1 MIKLPPQCYG
11 ADDLL
16 INALYD
22 EGSKI
27 CGNNPMP
34 KACDYPADSFEPT
47 NSKKDKVKTGLKI
60 GGILAGAT
68 ALVAGAWKLI
78 KKFKP

>member
-1 MIKLPPQCYG
+1 MLGVPSYYG

-16 INALYD
+16 LNALYD

-27 CGNNPMP
+27 CGNKPMP
-34 KACDYPADSFEPT
+34 KAFDYPADTFQPSG
-47 NSKKDKVKTGLKI
+47 KKEKIKKGLKI
-60 GGILAGAT
+60 GGIIAGAL
-68 ALVAGAWKLI
+68 ALVAGACKLI

>member
-27 CGNNPMP
+27 CGNKPMP
-34 KACDYPADSFEPT
+34 KACDYPSDSFEPST
-47 NSKKDKVKTGLKI
+47 KKEKIKKGLKI

>member
-1 MIKLPPQCYG
+1 MLKLPPQYYG

-22 EGSKI
+22 EGSQI
-27 CGNNPMP
+27 CGNKPMP
-34 KACDYPADSFEPT
+34 KTSDYPSDSFEPST
-47 NSKKDKVKTGLKI
+47 KKEKIKKGLKI
-60 GGILAGAT
+60 GGIIAGAT
-68 ALVAGAWKLI
+68 ALIVGAWKLF